1 MNPDAN
7 PMNNAADFHV
17 LRLNPGDDLRAGLV
31 SAFRELQARG
41 CQAACVISAVG
52 SLSRAVLRYA
62 AETQASVLDEPL
74 ELVSLSG
81 TLSVDGPHLHAS
93 VADARGAMRGGHV
106 MPGCTVRTTA
116 EIVLAPLPGWAF
128 HRAHDPRTGF
138 MELVAQP
145 LAVRR

>member
-1 MNPDAN
+1 MNDA
-7 PMNNAADFHV
+7 PAVHV
-17 LRLNPGDDLRAGLV
+17 LKLSPGDDLRAGLQ
-31 SAFRELQARG
+31 SAFQELQARG

-52 SLSRAVLRYA
+52 SLSRAVLRHA
-62 AETQASVLDEPL
+62 GQPQGSVQEEAL

-81 TLSVDGPHLHAS
+81 TLSADGPHLHAS
-93 VADARGAMRGGHV
+93 VANASGQMRGGHV

-128 HRAHDPRTGF
+128 SRAHDARTGF

>member
-1 MNPDAN
+1 MNTPSALLT
-7 PMNNAADFHV
+7 PHV
-17 LRLNPGDDLRAGLV
+17 LRLSPGDDLRAGLE

-41 CQAACVISAVG
+41 CRAACVVSAVG

-62 AETQASVLDEPL
+62 GQAQGTVLDEAL

-81 TLSVDGPHLHAS
+81 TLSADGPHLHAG

-128 HRAHDPRTGF
+128 SRAHDARTGF
-138 MELVAQP
+138 MELVAQRLDTGRP
-145 LAVRR
+145 A